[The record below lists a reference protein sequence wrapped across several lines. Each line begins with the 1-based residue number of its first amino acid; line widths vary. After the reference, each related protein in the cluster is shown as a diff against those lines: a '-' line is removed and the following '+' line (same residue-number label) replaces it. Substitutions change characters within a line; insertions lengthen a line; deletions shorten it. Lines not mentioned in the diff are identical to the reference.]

1 MKILLIEDDPN
12 LLELT
17 REALERERY
26 VVESAQTYRQALEKI
41 AAYDYECILLDIM
54 LPDGDGLNLLSE
66 LKRMRKQESV
76 IVISARGLV
85 DDRILG
91 LELGADDYLAKP
103 FHLSELIARVRSA
116 IRRRTQN
123 GDTSLVIG
131 NVEIFPDSFR
141 VEVAGKAIELGR
153 KEYNLLLYLV
163 NRRDR
168 LITREAIAEAVWG
181 DHVDQADNFDFIYA
195 QVKNLRRKLR
205 DSGASIE
212 LKSVYGVGYKLL
224 SH

>member
-76 IVISARGLV
+76 IVISARGSV

-163 NRRDR
+163 HRRDR

>member
-76 IVISARGLV
+76 IVISARGSV